1 MSYAA
6 ARSASSSVHGRA
18 ISRSVASTGSTP
30 VTVVVAARPGTHHTG
45 RSPTVT
51 CGSRPGSAGPDQ
63 RGEGPVAADLDPAA
77 PGAAGLGR
85 VEREPPPEHQ
95 VQIGGRAGDPG
106 VGAAG
111 APFRPGGPHPA
122 RLQPDQP
129 AVPGVG
135 ALH

>member
-95 VQIGGRAGDPG
+95 VEIGGRAGDPG

-111 APFRPGGPHPA
+111 G
-122 RLQPDQP
+122 
-129 AVPGVG
+129 AVPPGRPPPRPRPPG
-135 ALH
+135 PPPLP